1 MPAAARA
8 EPKFAAVFSA
18 VAARWESGATY
29 VKDPVT
35 GCIALEQKAE
45 FVETY
50 GHLFEADV
58 KDQEGVPTL
67 WLVCKVPKADGVVCN
82 RATQVSRVDSGLI
95 KIKTG
100 NVVDHLVTHGMSAN
114 LTPAHQQK
122 VRDLEA
128 AKAAKVGAKRAKAS
142 PGSAGGAGAG
152 AASAGADAGAAGAGA
167 GAAGAEIVVAGGG
180 AAPSEKQI
188 IAWIVRMCSI
198 GALPFNIVNNMGFRY
213 LMSKLRLAMPNYSAV
228 RRQFIKDVEVVEQE
242 VLSNVKKMTV
252 PVEYRSGGFEW
263 QLGPQLQY
271 RNDGWRAGNGHSY
284 SSATVCIGMVT
295 NMNGSLQLRPKNLLI
310 DMREITVELSSA
322 DQKKNADYMAR
333 VHVQHLKKGGLTPL
347 DVFLYTADTTNVN
360 YASIQNDIPVEDEDG
375 EPMMGKN
382 SEGQDV
388 NLFHLLS
395 EWGWC
400 PCGLHEIN
408 SSGKTMYK
416 KSKDAKYLLDC
427 AHEFSA
433 WWFGADARMDVL
445 VAIQREMGVSRPLKP
460 ILKGDTRFMYSLI
473 QLHRLLEIDDAF
485 DAVRAKFTGAGVPAA
500 PAAPA
505 WFSDFC
511 EEQDK
516 WRALRTKARALDSM
530 FTPILK
536 LYSQLGSDLL
546 YTVPMRMPFFM
557 KVDEIVAPF
566 VAAGSPIKQIA
577 DEFLKDFYRRWA
589 PLVILADKSV
599 VPRGTKKLT
608 AHEKKERLHWDTLTN
623 LGSALDPASWHRF
636 NEQAGNWDD
645 ALAHSKVIM
654 RRWVDKVR
662 YVHGGGAGAAGRG
675 GMLVE
680 QGETRV
686 QVKQR
691 IIAGRPPKG
700 KFESKEVYDKETDRL
715 VMAALQEW
723 DRAHV
728 GAGAGA
734 RAGAGAGVVD
744 SADTELLGCLEKEW
758 ASYKAYIDA
767 EVQDYRDK
775 LAKAT
780 AARAAA
786 AAAAA
791 VAAAAAAGGV
801 GAGVGAAPPPL
812 PEWQYGDVFD
822 DNKLRMTFWVK
833 HMTQWPLLF
842 CVARSV
848 LCASLTQVKNERVHS
863 VGGIICQRL
872 RASVGGGM
880 LRSLIMA
887 HQTLRE
893 VTNDTA
899 FIRSLG
905 IVCEEDAILFAGEG
919 EGDLL
924 GEGTQVIPAVDYGE
938 DSEEESGEE
947 GMGDDE

>member
-1 MPAAARA
+1 MAAAAAAAPVGDDEVAMPDAARA
-8 EPKFAAVFSA
+8 EPKFAAVYEA
-18 VAARWESGATY
+18 LAARRKAGVTY
-29 VKDPVT
+29 VVNEAT
-35 GCIALEQKAE
+35 GCLALEPKAD
-45 FVETY
+45 FVDTY
-50 GHLFEADV
+50 GHVFEADL
-58 KDQEGVPTL
+58 KDPDGVPTL
-67 WLVCKVPKADGVVCN
+67 WLICKLPKEDGVVCN
-82 RATQVSRVDSGLI
+82 RATQVSRVDGGAI
-95 KIKTG
+95 KIKSG
-100 NVVDHLVTHGMSAN
+100 NVADHLLTHGMSAN
-114 LTPAHQQK
+114 LTPSHQQK
-122 VRDLEA
+122 VRD
-128 AKAAKVGAKRAKAS
+128 AKAAKAGAKRAKPSSGGASGADAS
-142 PGSAGGAGAG
+142 PGGAGAN
-152 AASAGADAGAAGAGA
+152 
-167 GAAGAEIVVAGGG
+167 AGAEQIVAAGGG

-188 IAWIVRMCSI
+188 VGWIVRMCSM

-213 LMSKLRLAMPNYSAV
+213 LMSKMRLPMPNYTAV
-228 RRQFIKDVEVVEQE
+228 RRQFLKDVDVVEDE
-242 VLSNVKKMTV
+242 MRSNVNKMVTQV
-252 PVEYRSGGFEW
+252 TYHSGGFEIM
-263 QLGPQLQY
+263 LKPQVQY
-271 RNDGWRAGNGHSY
+271 RQDCWRAGNGANY
-284 SSATVCIGMVT
+284 SSATLCVGMVT
-295 NMNGSLQLRPKNLLI
+295 NMNGSLQLRPKSVLI
-310 DMREITVELSSA
+310 DMRQIAVDVKKA
-322 DQKKNADYMAR
+322 DQKKDAEYMAG
-333 VHVQHLKKGGLTPL
+333 VHVTHLQQAGVDPR
-347 DVFLYTADTTNVN
+347 DVFLYTADTTNLS
-360 YASIQNDIPVEDEDG
+360 YASIQHDIAKRDEDG
-375 EPMMGKN
+375 EFLMGKN
-382 SEGQDV
+382 ALGQDV
-388 NLFHLLS
+388 NLYHELS
-395 EWGWC
+395 SWGWG

-416 KSKDAKYLLDC
+416 KSKEAKYLLDC

-433 WWFGADARMDVL
+433 FWFSADAKMDVL
-445 VAIQREMGVSRPLKP
+445 VGIQREMGVSRPLKP
-460 ILKGDTRFMYSLI
+460 ILKGETRFMYALI
-473 QLHRLLEIDDAF
+473 QQHRLLDLDDACE
-485 DAVRAKFTGAGVPAA
+485 AVRTKFTGAGA

-505 WFSDFC
+505 WFGDFC
-511 EEQDK
+511 EQQDK

-899 FIRSLG
+899 FVHSLG
-905 IVCEEDAILFAGEG
+905 IVGEEDAIFFAGEG

-924 GEGTQVIPAVDYGE
+924 GEGKQIIPAVDYGE
-938 DSEEESGEE
+938 DSEEGDDEE
-947 GMGDDE
+947 GMA